1 MAVRVIEKNTT
12 EQNPKCL
19 ESPVTY
25 NLRPKTKTNCSRW
38 IDNSVEGMENPLE

>member
-1 MAVRVIEKNTT
+1 MKLYTFFKILMAVRVIEKNTT

-25 NLRPKTKTNCSRW
+25 NLRPKTKTNCSR
-38 IDNSVEGMENPLE
+38 